1 MNKKVLSF
9 VNKLEGYK
17 TAIKE
22 LHWDADNMSQHE
34 LCDKIAD
41 SIAEFQDTVSEVEQS
56 ITGKL
61 ATGNLKPVAYKVTSL
76 KKFVEDVLDATNS
89 FYKSIEDEGDTY
101 TGMRSDCESFLSDMQ
116 RNLYLVNF
124 TMKED
129 LKRRLANRINESWK
143 REENIKTTFHGTKPS
158 TEKGLFKR
166 INDLTKNGQ
175 LNTRVFNGVND
186 AFEFYNKILGSMGSL
201 QTVEPNESIHIV
213 KLDTNNGMSYYGLMR
228 TKEEGDGRC
237 KASITF
243 SPHSEEMEQPDPE
256 MSEPTI
262 EDGNDYEK
270 PFDRIGD
277 TSRYDMEGARIA
289 QERFKKEHPDWF
301 TGGIAVE
308 NKVYEIYREGRVT
321 RMTGNELHN
330 LIKESVKNILE
341 ANGSGMDDKAWS
353 NMENLR
359 YDRVDHLA
367 DMRDKVKAQNVSGQL
382 SGLKNQI
389 VDRYRQQARHN
400 IKQAKRNYGNNTELW
415 NKKMDNL
422 TKVPKFRPG
431 DRIVMYGFEGVP
443 LTVQRIEG
451 ENYICT
457 DDYGRKVPIQIS
469 VQGSFTTV

>member
-61 ATGNLKPVAYKVTSL
+61 AIGNLKPVSYKVTSL
-76 KKFVEDVLDATNS
+76 KKFVEDVLDVTNT
-89 FYKSIEDEGDTY
+89 FYKSLEYEGDTY

-186 AFEFYNKILGSMGSL
+186 AFEFYNKILGNMGTL
-201 QTVEPNESIHIV
+201 QTVEPNESIHVV

-262 EDGNDYEK
+262 EDCN
-270 PFDRIGD
+270 
-277 TSRYDMEGARIA
+277 
-289 QERFKKEHPDWF
+289 
-301 TGGIAVE
+301 
-308 NKVYEIYREGRVT
+308 NYEIYGENRII
-321 RMTGNELHN
+321 RMTSGEFHN
-330 LIKESVKNILE
+330 FIKESVKSILE
-341 ANGSGMDDKAWS
+341 NNSGI
-353 NMENLR
+353 
-359 YDRVDHLA
+359 H
-367 DMRDKVKAQNVSGQL
+367 
-382 SGLKNQI
+382 
-389 VDRYRQQARHN
+389 
-400 IKQAKRNYGNNTELW
+400 IKKSKEGTFTAAA
-415 NKKMDNL
+415 
-422 TKVPKFRPG
+422 TKH
-431 DRIVMYGFEGVP
+431 
-443 LTVQRIEG
+443 G
-451 ENYICT
+451 E
-457 DDYGRKVPIQIS
+457 S
-469 VQGSFTTV
+469 VQGFASKVLNNKEDYSPAMVKKANFAKNASKWKK

>member
-61 ATGNLKPVAYKVTSL
+61 AIGNLKPVSYKVTSL

-129 LKRRLANRINESWK
+129 LKRRLSNRINESWK

-175 LNTRVFNGVND
+175 LNTRVFNGVDD
-186 AFEFYNKILGSMGSL
+186 AFDFYNKILGNMGTL

-262 EDGNDYEK
+262 EDCN
-270 PFDRIGD
+270 
-277 TSRYDMEGARIA
+277 
-289 QERFKKEHPDWF
+289 
-301 TGGIAVE
+301 
-308 NKVYEIYREGRVT
+308 NYEIYGEGRIY
-321 RMTGNELHN
+321 RMTGNELHS
-330 LIKESVKNILE
+330 LIKESVTRILE
-341 ANGSGMDDKAWS
+341 SDYQYNPMDLD
-353 NMENLR
+353 
-359 YDRVDHLA
+359 A
-367 DMRDKVKAQNVSGQL
+367 DSIRAQYAGQ
-382 SGLKNQI
+382 
-389 VDRYRQQARHN
+389 
-400 IKQAKRNYGNNTELW
+400 
-415 NKKMDNL
+415 
-422 TKVPKFRPG
+422 
-431 DRIVMYGFEGVP
+431 
-443 LTVQRIEG
+443 IEG
-451 ENYICT
+451 EENRKRNIQLFINAFKKIRNE
-457 DDYGRKVPIQIS
+457 YGARVAINGFLKYVNEVEGDSLSEKIWEKYGGEYEELADQYLQNIL
-469 VQGSFTTV
+469 FTKKKRG

>member
-34 LCDKIAD
+34 LCDKIAE

-61 ATGNLKPVAYKVTSL
+61 AVGNLKPVLYKVTSL

-129 LKRRLANRINESWK
+129 LKRRLSNRINEGFK
-143 REENIKTTFHGTKPS
+143 KEENIKTTFHGTKPS

-175 LNTRVFNGVND
+175 LNTRVFNGIDD
-186 AFEFYNKILGSMGSL
+186 AFEFYNKILGNMGSL
-201 QTVEPNESIHIV
+201 QVIEPNDSTHVV

-228 TKEEGDGRC
+228 TKAEGDGRC

-243 SPHSEEMEQPDPE
+243 SPHSDEMENPDQE

-262 EDGNDYEK
+262 ND
-270 PFDRIGD
+270 DN
-277 TSRYDMEGARIA
+277 T
-289 QERFKKEHPDWF
+289 
-301 TGGIAVE
+301 
-308 NKVYEIYREGRVT
+308 YEIYREGRVM
-321 RMTGNELHN
+321 RMTGNELRG
-330 LIKESVKNILE
+330 LIKESVKRILE
-341 ANGSGMDDKAWS
+341 
-353 NMENLR
+353 
-359 YDRVDHLA
+359 YDR
-367 DMRDKVKAQNVSGQL
+367 R
-382 SGLKNQI
+382 
-389 VDRYRQQARHN
+389 
-400 IKQAKRNYGNNTELW
+400 
-415 NKKMDNL
+415 
-422 TKVPKFRPG
+422 
-431 DRIVMYGFEGVP
+431 
-443 LTVQRIEG
+443 
-451 ENYICT
+451 
-457 DDYGRKVPIQIS
+457 
-469 VQGSFTTV
+469 

>member
-1 MNKKVLSF
+1 MNAKVLSF
-9 VNKLEGYK
+9 VKKLEGYK
-17 TAIKE
+17 TAIKA

-41 SIAEFQDTVSEVEQS
+41 TISEFQDTVSEVEQS

-61 ATGNLKPVAYKVTSL
+61 DKKELEGEKYNVTTL
-76 KKFVEDVLDATNS
+76 KKFVEDVLDATNT

-129 LKRRLANRINESWK
+129 LKRRLEKRLNEGYRK
-143 REENIKTTFHGTKPS
+143 EENIKTTFHGTKPS

-175 LNTRVFNGVND
+175 LNTRVFNGVDD
-186 AFEFYNKILGSMGSL
+186 AFGFYNKILGNMGTL

-228 TKEEGDGRC
+228 TKDEGDGRC

-243 SPHSEEMEQPDPE
+243 SPHSEEMEEVDPV

-262 EDGNDYEK
+262 EDGNDYEE

-289 QERFKKEHPDWF
+289 QERSKKEHPDWF
-301 TGGIAVE
+301 TGGMAVE
-308 NKVYEIYREGRVT
+308 NKVYEIYGEGRVT
-321 RMTGNELHN
+321 RMTGNDLHN
-330 LIKESVKNILE
+330 LIKESVNKIL
-341 ANGSGMDDKAWS
+341 G
-353 NMENLR
+353 
-359 YDRVDHLA
+359 YDR
-367 DMRDKVKAQNVSGQL
+367 R
-382 SGLKNQI
+382 
-389 VDRYRQQARHN
+389 
-400 IKQAKRNYGNNTELW
+400 
-415 NKKMDNL
+415 
-422 TKVPKFRPG
+422 
-431 DRIVMYGFEGVP
+431 
-443 LTVQRIEG
+443 
-451 ENYICT
+451 EN
-457 DDYGRKVPIQIS
+457 
-469 VQGSFTTV
+469 

>member
-61 ATGNLKPVAYKVTSL
+61 AIGNLKPVSYKVTSL
-76 KKFVEDVLDATNS
+76 KKFVEDVLDATNT
-89 FYKSIEDEGDTY
+89 FYKSLEDEGDTY

-175 LNTRVFNGVND
+175 LNTRVFNGVD
-186 AFEFYNKILGSMGSL
+186 DVFDFYNKILGNMGTL

-228 TKEEGDGRC
+228 IKDDGDGRC

-243 SPHSEEMEQPDPE
+243 SPHSEEMEEVDPE
-256 MSEPTI
+256 MSKPTI
-262 EDGNDYEK
+262 EDGNDYEE

-301 TGGIAVE
+301 TGGMAVE

-321 RMTGNELHN
+321 RMTGNELHS
-330 LIKESVKNILE
+330 LIKESVKKVVKESLYGDYSRYAFNN
-341 ANGSGMDDKAWS
+341 AK
-353 NMENLR
+353 NLKDF
-359 YDRVDHLA
+359 DRL
-367 DMRDKVKAQNVSGQL
+367 
-382 SGLKNQI
+382 
-389 VDRYRQQARHN
+389 RHS
-400 IKQAKRNYGNNTELW
+400 AE
-415 NKKMDNL
+415 
-422 TKVPKFRPG
+422 
-431 DRIVMYGFEGVP
+431 
-443 LTVQRIEG
+443 IEG
-451 ENYICT
+451 EDEAELALTNHPQSNSNFYSHEYANGNLGL
-457 DDYGRKVPIQIS
+457 DDLEDDAKLSKEMYGI
-469 VQGSFTTV
+469 

>member
-61 ATGNLKPVAYKVTSL
+61 ATGNLKPVSYKVTTL
-76 KKFVEDVLDATNS
+76 KKFVEDVLDAANS
-89 FYKSIEDEGDTY
+89 FYKSIKNEGDTY

-129 LKRRLANRINESWK
+129 LKRRLANKLNEGYRK
-143 REENIKTTFHGTKPS
+143 EENIKTTFHGTKPS

-175 LNTRVFNGVND
+175 LNTRVFNGVDD
-186 AFEFYNKILGSMGSL
+186 AFNFYNKILGNMGAL
-201 QTVEPNESIHIV
+201 QTVEPNESIHVV

-228 TKEEGDGRC
+228 TKDEGDGRC

-262 EDGNDYEK
+262 EDCN
-270 PFDRIGD
+270 
-277 TSRYDMEGARIA
+277 
-289 QERFKKEHPDWF
+289 
-301 TGGIAVE
+301 
-308 NKVYEIYREGRVT
+308 NYEIYREGRVT
-321 RMTGNELHN
+321 RMTGDDLHN
-330 LIKESVKNILE
+330 LIKESVKKIL
-341 ANGSGMDDKAWS
+341 G
-353 NMENLR
+353 
-359 YDRVDHLA
+359 YDRRED
-367 DMRDKVKAQNVSGQL
+367 
-382 SGLKNQI
+382 
-389 VDRYRQQARHN
+389 
-400 IKQAKRNYGNNTELW
+400 
-415 NKKMDNL
+415 
-422 TKVPKFRPG
+422 
-431 DRIVMYGFEGVP
+431 
-443 LTVQRIEG
+443 
-451 ENYICT
+451 
-457 DDYGRKVPIQIS
+457 
-469 VQGSFTTV
+469 

>member
-22 LHWDADNMSQHE
+22 LHWDSDSLSQHE

-41 SIAEFQDTVSEVEQS
+41 SIAEFQDTISEVEQS

-61 ATGNLKPVAYKVTSL
+61 AIGNLKPVSYKVTSL
-76 KKFVEDVLDATNS
+76 KKFVEDVLDAANS

-129 LKRRLANRINESWK
+129 LKRRLSNRINESWK
-143 REENIKTTFHGTKPS
+143 KEENIKTTFHGTKPS

-186 AFEFYNKILGSMGSL
+186 AFEFYNKILGNMGTL
-201 QTVEPNESIHIV
+201 QTVEPNESIHVV

-256 MSEPTI
+256 MSEPTL
-262 EDGNDYEK
+262 EDGVNTENELK
-270 PFDRIGD
+270 PKFKIGD
-277 TSRYDMEGARIA
+277 RVRNIKTG
-289 QERFKKEHPDWF
+289 KESVISEILEYVYGGVIPFYIKDQDEWELVGHDKNYELY
-301 TGGIAVE
+301 GGIGD
-308 NKVYEIYREGRVT
+308 NNYEIYGEGRIY
-321 RMTGNELHN
+321 RMTGNELHS
-330 LIKESVKNILE
+330 LIKESVTRILE
-341 ANGSGMDDKAWS
+341 SDYQYNPMDLD
-353 NMENLR
+353 
-359 YDRVDHLA
+359 A
-367 DMRDKVKAQNVSGQL
+367 DSVRAQYAGQ
-382 SGLKNQI
+382 
-389 VDRYRQQARHN
+389 
-400 IKQAKRNYGNNTELW
+400 
-415 NKKMDNL
+415 
-422 TKVPKFRPG
+422 
-431 DRIVMYGFEGVP
+431 
-443 LTVQRIEG
+443 IEG
-451 ENYICT
+451 EENRKRNMQLFINAFKKIRNE
-457 DDYGRKVPIQIS
+457 YGARVAINGFLKYVNEVEGDSLSEKIWEKYGGEYEELADQYLQNIL
-469 VQGSFTTV
+469 FTKKKRG

>member
-61 ATGNLKPVAYKVTSL
+61 ATGNLKPVSYKVTTL
-76 KKFVEDVLDATNS
+76 KKFVEDVLDATNT
-89 FYKSIEDEGDTY
+89 FYKSLEDEGDTY

-129 LKRRLANRINESWK
+129 LKRRLSNRINESWK

-158 TEKGLFKR
+158 TERGLFKR

-175 LNTRVFNGVND
+175 LNTRVFNGIDD
-186 AFEFYNKILGSMGSL
+186 AFDFYNKILGNMGTL

-228 TKEEGDGRC
+228 TKDDGDGRC

-256 MSEPTI
+256 MSEPTL
-262 EDGNDYEK
+262 EDCTN
-270 PFDRIGD
+270 
-277 TSRYDMEGARIA
+277 
-289 QERFKKEHPDWF
+289 
-301 TGGIAVE
+301 
-308 NKVYEIYREGRVT
+308 YEIAFGEGRT
-321 RMTGNELHN
+321 YRMTGNELHS
-330 LIKESVKNILE
+330 LIKESVKRVLKEQDLDLKPTETNEWHPDYGESLEDYDERRKIARLNQQFAGIKAMKDHPQAEPKDYYRTRGSNIV
-341 ANGSGMDDKAWS
+341 M
-353 NMENLR
+353 
-359 YDRVDHLA
+359 A
-367 DMRDKVKAQNVSGQL
+367 DM
-382 SGLKNQI
+382 
-389 VDRYRQQARHN
+389 
-400 IKQAKRNYGNNTELW
+400 
-415 NKKMDNL
+415 DN
-422 TKVPKFRPG
+422 PKEIEKWDDFHKSR
-431 DRIVMYGFEGVP
+431 YGF
-443 LTVQRIEG
+443 
-451 ENYICT
+451 
-457 DDYGRKVPIQIS
+457 K
-469 VQGSFTTV
+469 

>member
-61 ATGNLKPVAYKVTSL
+61 AIGNLKPVSYKVTSL
-76 KKFVEDVLDATNS
+76 KKFVEDVLDATNT
-89 FYKSIEDEGDTY
+89 FYKSLEDEGDTY

-175 LNTRVFNGVND
+175 LNTRVFNGVDD
-186 AFEFYNKILGSMGSL
+186 AFDFYNKILGNMGTL

-228 TKEEGDGRC
+228 IKDDGDGRC

-243 SPHSEEMEQPDPE
+243 SPHSDEMEEVDPE
-256 MSEPTI
+256 MNKPTI
-262 EDGNDYEK
+262 EDGNDYEE

-289 QERFKKEHPDWF
+289 QERLKKEHPDWF
-301 TGGIAVE
+301 TGGMAVK

-321 RMTGNELHN
+321 RMTGNELHS
-330 LIKESVKNILE
+330 LIKESVKKVVKESLYGDYSRYAFNN
-341 ANGSGMDDKAWS
+341 AK
-353 NMENLR
+353 NLKDF
-359 YDRVDHLA
+359 DRL
-367 DMRDKVKAQNVSGQL
+367 
-382 SGLKNQI
+382 
-389 VDRYRQQARHN
+389 RHS
-400 IKQAKRNYGNNTELW
+400 AE
-415 NKKMDNL
+415 
-422 TKVPKFRPG
+422 
-431 DRIVMYGFEGVP
+431 
-443 LTVQRIEG
+443 IEG
-451 ENYICT
+451 EDEAELALTNHPQSNSNFYSHEYANGNLGL
-457 DDYGRKVPIQIS
+457 DDLEDDAKLSKEMYGI
-469 VQGSFTTV
+469 